1 MKHFFYFFLLTIITA
16 CNTEPIIPFSK
27 KNISNVPI
35 KNLSI
40 AKLNFPKDGYITV
53 NENQTIYEIANTFN
67 ILPQEIIRANN
78 LKIPYKLSKGKQI
91 YLPYPLMHKVKP
103 NQNIYDISLIYAV
116 PQSDIVELNG
126 LRKPYKLISDIEIKI
141 PLHKDYS
148 VIGLMNKTKVIKQSN
163 STSISNIKSK
173 FLMPV
178 NGQIIRDF
186 GPFDNGNQHND
197 GVNILVST
205 DQSIKASMSG
215 KVAFVG
221 SNLKS
226 FGKMILIKHDNQFIT
241 AYAGINEFNVM
252 EGDFVKKGENIGK
265 IYQNNS
271 IHFQIRKSR
280 NPVNPNL
287 YIN

>member
-1 MKHFFYFFLLTIITA
+1 MKHLFNFFLLFLIVG
-16 CNTEPIIPFSK
+16 CNPDPIFPFSK
-27 KNISNVPI
+27 KNISNVPV
-35 KNLSI
+35 KNFSI
-40 AKLNFPKDGYITV
+40 TKFEYPKDGYV
-53 NENQTIYEIANTFN
+53 NIDNNETIYDIANKFN

-78 LKIPYKLSKGKQI
+78 LEYPYELSKGQQI
-91 YLPYPLMHKVKP
+91 YLPYPLMHKVKF

-116 PQSDIVELNG
+116 SQSDIVELNG
-126 LRKPYKLISDIEIKI
+126 LKKPYKLIPNIEIKI
-141 PLHKDYS
+141 PLDKDYS
-148 VIGLMNKTKVIKQSN
+148 VIGLINKSKIVKQSKTPIILK
-163 STSISNIKSK
+163 TSPK
-173 FLMPV
+173 FLIPV
-178 NGQIIRDF
+178 NGKIIKDF

-205 DQSIKASMSG
+205 DQSIKASMGG

-226 FGKMILIKHDNQFIT
+226 FGKMILIKHDSQFVT
-241 AYAGINEFNVM
+241 AYARINEFSVM
-252 EGDFVKKGENIGK
+252 EGDLVKKGQVIGK
-265 IYQNNS
+265 VYKNNS

>member
-1 MKHFFYFFLLTIITA
+1 MKHFFIFFLIIIISGCNPNTIF
-16 CNTEPIIPFSK
+16 PISK
-27 KNISNVPI
+27 KNISYVPV

-40 AKLNFPKDGYITV
+40 TKLNFPKDGYIIV
-53 NENQTIYEIANTFN
+53 NDNQTIYDIANIFN

-78 LKIPYKLSKGKQI
+78 LKSPYKLLKGQQI
-91 YLPYPLMHKVKP
+91 YLPYPLMHRVQN

-116 PQSDIVELNG
+116 SQSDIVELNG
-126 LRKPYKLISDIEIKI
+126 LRKPYKLIPNVEIKI

-148 VIGLMNKTKVIKQSN
+148 VIGLISKTKISKKSN
-163 STSISNIKSK
+163 TAPILKINSK
-173 FLMPV
+173 FLFPV
-178 NGQIIRDF
+178 NGKIVRDF
-186 GPFDNGNQHND
+186 GSFDNGNQHND

-205 DQSIKASMSG
+205 EQSIKASMSG

-226 FGKMILIKHDNQFIT
+226 FGKMILIKHNSQFVT
-241 AYAGINEFNVM
+241 AYAKINEFNVM
-252 EGDFVKKGENIGK
+252 EGDLVKKGQVIGK
-265 IYQNNS
+265 LYKNNS

-280 NPVNPNL
+280 NPVNPKL

>member
-1 MKHFFYFFLLTIITA
+1 MRHFFYFFLIVIA
-16 CNTEPIIPFSK
+16 GCNPEPILPFQK
-27 KNISNVPI
+27 KNISTVPV
-35 KNLSI
+35 KNSSI

-53 NENQTIYEIANTFN
+53 DDNQTIYDVANTYN
-67 ILPQEIIRANN
+67 ILPQEIIRANK
-78 LKIPYKLSKGKQI
+78 LKPPFDLSKGQQI
-91 YLPYPLMHKVKP
+91 YLPYPSMHKVKQ

-116 PQSDIVELNG
+116 SQSDIVELNG
-126 LRKPYKLISDIEIKI
+126 LRKPYKLIPDVELKI
-141 PLHKDYS
+141 PLNKDYS
-148 VIGLMNKTKVIKQSN
+148 VIGLINKTKIFKQSK
-163 STSISNIKSK
+163 TLPISRINQK
-173 FLMPV
+173 FLFPV
-178 NGQIIRDF
+178 NGKMIKDF

-197 GVNILVST
+197 GVDILVST

-226 FGKMILIKHDNQFIT
+226 FGKMILIKHDSQFVT
-241 AYAGINEFNVM
+241 AYARINEFNVM
-252 EGDFVKKGENIGK
+252 EGDLVKKGQVIGK
-265 IYQNNS
+265 IYKNNS

>member
-1 MKHFFYFFLLTIITA
+1 MKHFFNFFLLIMITG
-16 CNTEPIIPFSK
+16 CNPEPIFPLPK
-27 KNISNVPI
+27 KNISNIPV
-35 KNLSI
+35 KNISI
-40 AKLNFPKDGYITV
+40 TKLNFPKDGYITV

-67 ILPQEIIRANN
+67 ILPQEIVRANN
-78 LKIPYKLSKGKQI
+78 LKAPYELSKGQQI
-91 YLPYPLMHKVKP
+91 FLPYPLMHKVKN

-116 PQSDIVELNG
+116 SQSDIVELNG
-126 LRKPYKLISDIEIKI
+126 LKKPYKLIPDVEIKI
-141 PLHKDYS
+141 PMHKDYS
-148 VIGLMNKTKVIKQSN
+148 VIGLINKNKINKKSN
-163 STSISNIKSK
+163 TILVPKINSK
-173 FLMPV
+173 FLFPV
-178 NGQIIRDF
+178 NGKIVKDF

-226 FGKMILIKHDNQFIT
+226 FGKMILIKHDSQFVT
-241 AYAGINEFNVM
+241 AYAKVDEFNVM
-252 EGDFVKKGENIGK
+252 EGDTVKKGQIIGK
-265 IYQNNS
+265 IYKNNS
-271 IHFQIRKSR
+271 VHFQIRKSR

>member
-1 MKHFFYFFLLTIITA
+1 MKHFFIFFLLIIIVG
-16 CNTEPIIPFSK
+16 CNPEPFFPLSK
-27 KNISNVPI
+27 KDISNVPI
-35 KNLSI
+35 KNFSI
-40 AKLNFPKDGYITV
+40 TKINFPKDGYIIV
-53 NENQTIYEIANTFN
+53 SDNQTIYDIANTFN

-78 LKIPYKLSKGKQI
+78 LEAPYVLSKGQQI
-91 YLPYPLMHKVKP
+91 YLPYPLMHKVKY

-116 PQSDIVELNG
+116 SQSDIVELNG
-126 LRKPYKLISDIEIKI
+126 LRKPYKLIPDVDLKI
-141 PLHKDYS
+141 PLDKDYS
-148 VIGLMNKTKVIKQSN
+148 VIGLINKTKINKQSK
-163 STSISNIKSK
+163 TPSISKINQK
-173 FLMPV
+173 FLFPV
-178 NGQIIRDF
+178 NGKIIKDF

-226 FGKMILIKHDNQFIT
+226 FGKMILIKHDSIFVT
-241 AYAGINEFNVM
+241 AYARVNEFNVT
-252 EGDFVKKGENIGK
+252 EGDLVNKGQTIGK
-265 IYQNNS
+265 IYKNKS
-271 IHFQIRKSR
+271 MHFQIRKSR

>member
-1 MKHFFYFFLLTIITA
+1 MKYFFNFFLLILIFG
-16 CNTEPIIPFSK
+16 CNPDPIFPLSK
-27 KNISNVPI
+27 KNISNVPV

-40 AKLNFPKDGYITV
+40 EKLNFPKDGYIIV
-53 NENQTIYEIANTFN
+53 DNNQTVYDISNKFN

-78 LKIPYKLSKGKQI
+78 LNPPYELSKGQQI
-91 YLPYPLMHKVKP
+91 YLPYPLMHKVKY

-116 PQSDIVELNG
+116 SQSDIVELNR
-126 LRKPYKLISDIEIKI
+126 LRKPYKLIPDVQIKI

-148 VIGLMNKTKVIKQSN
+148 VIGLINKTKIIKKSN
-163 STSISNIKSK
+163 TTPVSKVNSK
-173 FLMPV
+173 FLFPV
-178 NGQIIRDF
+178 NGKIVKDF

-197 GVNILVST
+197 GVNILVSN
-205 DQSIKASMSG
+205 DQSVKASMSG

-226 FGKMILIKHDNQFIT
+226 FGKMILIKHDSKFVT
-241 AYAGINEFNVM
+241 AYARINEFNVM
-252 EGDFVKKGENIGK
+252 EGDTVKKGQIIGK
-265 IYQNNS
+265 IYRNNS

>member
-1 MKHFFYFFLLTIITA
+1 MKYFSYFFFLIIITG
-16 CNTEPIIPFSK
+16 CSPGQIFPLQK
-27 KNISNVPI
+27 KNISNIPI
-35 KNLSI
+35 KNILTT
-40 AKLNFPKDGYITV
+40 KLNFPRDGYITV

-78 LKIPYKLSKGKQI
+78 LKAPFKLSQNQRI
-91 YLPYPLMHKVKP
+91 YLPYPLMHKVKL

-116 PQSDIVELNG
+116 SQSDIVELNS
-126 LRKPYKLISDIEIKI
+126 LRKPYKLIPDIEIKI
-141 PLHKDYS
+141 PLQKDYS
-148 VIGLMNKTKVIKQSN
+148 VIGLKNKTKLLKQSN
-163 STSISNIKSK
+163 ATSISKIKSK
-173 FLMPV
+173 FLLPV
-178 NGQIIRDF
+178 NGQIVKDF

-226 FGKMILIKHDNQFIT
+226 FGKMILIKHDSQFVT
-241 AYAGINEFNVM
+241 AYARINEFNVM
-252 EGDFVKKGENIGK
+252 EGDFVLKGQTIGK
-265 IYQNNS
+265 VYKNNS
-271 IHFQIRKSR
+271 VHFQIRKSR
-280 NPVNPNL
+280 NPVDPNL

>member
-1 MKHFFYFFLLTIITA
+1 MKYFFYFFFLIIITG
-16 CNTEPIIPFSK
+16 CNPEPIFPLQK
-27 KNISNVPI
+27 KNISNVPVKDI
-35 KNLSI
+35 SI
-40 AKLNFPKDGYITV
+40 TKLNFPRDGYITV
-53 NENQTIYEIANTFN
+53 NENQTIYQIANTFN

-78 LKIPYKLSKGKQI
+78 LTSPYELSKGQQI
-91 YLPYPLMHKVKP
+91 FLPYPLMHKVKK

-116 PQSDIVELNG
+116 SQSDIVELNG
-126 LRKPYKLISDIEIKI
+126 LKKPYKLIPDVELKI
-141 PLHKDYS
+141 PLNKDYS
-148 VIGLMNKTKVIKQSN
+148 IIGLKNKTKIFKQSK
-163 STSISNIKSK
+163 TLPISKINQK
-173 FLMPV
+173 FLFPV
-178 NGQIIRDF
+178 EGKMIKDF

-197 GVNILVST
+197 GVDILVST

-226 FGKMILIKHDNQFIT
+226 FGKMILIKHDRQFVT
-241 AYAGINEFNVM
+241 AYARINEFNVS
-252 EGDFVKKGENIGK
+252 EGDLVKKGQIIGK
-265 IYQNNS
+265 IYKNNS

>member
-1 MKHFFYFFLLTIITA
+1 MKYFFYFFFLIIITG
-16 CNTEPIIPFSK
+16 CNPEPIFPLQK
-27 KNISNVPI
+27 KNISNVPVKDI
-35 KNLSI
+35 SI
-40 AKLNFPKDGYITV
+40 TKLNFPRDGYITV
-53 NENQTIYEIANTFN
+53 NENQTIYQIANTFN

-78 LKIPYKLSKGKQI
+78 LTSPYELSKGQQI
-91 YLPYPLMHKVKP
+91 FLPYPLMHKVKK

-116 PQSDIVELNG
+116 SQSDIVELNG
-126 LRKPYKLISDIEIKI
+126 LKKPYKLIPDVEIKI
-141 PLHKDYS
+141 PTLKDYS
-148 VIGLMNKTKVIKQSN
+148 VIGLINKIKISKKSN
-163 STSISNIKSK
+163 TRSVSKINSK
-173 FLMPV
+173 FLLPV
-178 NGQIIRDF
+178 NGKIIKDF

-205 DQSIKASMSG
+205 DQSIKASMGG

-226 FGKMILIKHDNQFIT
+226 FGKMILIKHNSKFVT
-241 AYAGINEFNVM
+241 AYAKINEFNVM
-252 EGDFVKKGENIGK
+252 EGDIVKKGQIIGK
-265 IYQNNS
+265 IYKNNS

>member
-1 MKHFFYFFLLTIITA
+1 MKYFFYFFSLIIITG
-16 CNTEPIIPFSK
+16 CNPEPLFPLPK
-27 KNISNVPI
+27 KNISNVPV
-35 KNLSI
+35 KNISI
-40 AKLNFPKDGYITV
+40 TKLNFPRNGYITV

-67 ILPQEIIRANN
+67 IFPQEIIIANN
-78 LKIPYKLSKGKQI
+78 LKAPYELSKGQQI
-91 YLPYPLMHKVKP
+91 FLPYPLMHKVKN

-116 PQSDIVELNG
+116 SQSDIVELNG
-126 LRKPYKLISDIEIKI
+126 LKKPYKLIPDVEIKI
-141 PLHKDYS
+141 PMHKDYS
-148 VIGLMNKTKVIKQSN
+148 VIGLNNKIKISKKSN
-163 STSISNIKSK
+163 ASPVSKINSK
-173 FLMPV
+173 FLFPV
-178 NGQIIRDF
+178 NGKIVKDF

-226 FGKMILIKHDNQFIT
+226 FGKMILIKHDSQFVT
-241 AYAGINEFNVM
+241 AYAKVDEFNVM
-252 EGDFVKKGENIGK
+252 EGDSVKKGQIIGK
-265 IYQNNS
+265 IYKNNS

>member
-1 MKHFFYFFLLTIITA
+1 MKYFSYFFVLIIITG
-16 CNTEPIIPFSK
+16 CNPEPIFPFPK

-35 KNLSI
+35 KNVSI
-40 AKLNFPKDGYITV
+40 TKLNFPRDGYIIV

-78 LKIPYKLSKGKQI
+78 LKPPYELSKDQQI

-116 PQSDIVELNG
+116 SQSDIVELNG
-126 LRKPYKLISDIEIKI
+126 LRKPYKLIPDIEIKI
-141 PLHKDYS
+141 PLQKDYT
-148 VIGLMNKTKVIKQSN
+148 VIGLINKTKLIKQLNASPMAKIN
-163 STSISNIKSK
+163 SK
-173 FLMPV
+173 FLLPV
-178 NGQIIRDF
+178 NGQIVKDF

-205 DQSIKASMSG
+205 DQSIKASMDG

-226 FGKMILIKHDNQFIT
+226 FGKMILIKHNSKFVT
-241 AYAGINEFNVM
+241 AYAKINEFNVM
-252 EGDFVKKGENIGK
+252 EGDIVKKGQIIGK
-265 IYQNNS
+265 IYKNNS

-280 NPVNPNL
+280 NPVDPNL
-287 YIN
+287 YVN